1 VRWDEAGGRAAVRAH
16 RQGGAGP
23 QPRLRAAP
31 PQQLAGEVATGRF
44 RAAAASGAWIGTTC
58 AVSYRPGGLASLRA
72 RRQCAPPGPRPLHA
86 KADIERQDAWK
97 KGGSSER
104 SLRPA

>member
-23 QPRLRAAP
+23 QPRRRAAP

-86 KADIERQDAWK
+86 KADLEAQARFN
-97 KGGSSER
+97 KGGLPQPLR
-104 SLRPA
+104 RPA